1 MIHNLSLNRQIYV
14 PTINPGQIAAPSH
27 EIYGLMG
34 EKNIFSMMADFYSE
48 LEKSSIRNMFPQDMV
63 AASEKSAAFFVGLFG
78 GPPLFHQRYGNP
90 AMRARHMPFLINE
103 DARQE
108 WLHCFETTL
117 ERAVEQYQFPA
128 QHLEGFRQFLHGFS
142 AWMVNTA

>member
-1 MIHNLSLNRQIYV
+1 MINNLSLNRQIYV
-14 PTINPGQIAAPSH
+14 PTINPGQIAAPSR
-27 EIYGLMG
+27 EIYDLMG
-34 EKNIFSMMADFYSE
+34 EENIFSMMADFYSE
-48 LEKSSIRNMFPQDMV
+48 LEKSSIRGMFPQNMV

-90 AMRARHMPFLINE
+90 AMRARHMPFLIDE
-103 DARQE
+103 AARQE
-108 WLHCFETTL
+108 WLHCFEMTL

-128 QHLEGFRQFLHGFS
+128 QHLEEFRQFLHGFS